1 MISHATPV
9 KRDMTYDRRA
19 QQTAVPIDIHHRD
32 GTAERTLL
40 ILTPDEME
48 SLAIRLEQAID
59 KRHAVPAGSR
69 CRAAE

>member
-19 QQTAVPIDIHHRD
+19 QQTAVPIEIHHRD
-32 GTAERTLL
+32 GTAEPTLL

-48 SLAIRLEQAID
+48 SFAIRLEQAIGR
-59 KRHAVPAGSR
+59 RHAAQTR
-69 CRAAE
+69 LR